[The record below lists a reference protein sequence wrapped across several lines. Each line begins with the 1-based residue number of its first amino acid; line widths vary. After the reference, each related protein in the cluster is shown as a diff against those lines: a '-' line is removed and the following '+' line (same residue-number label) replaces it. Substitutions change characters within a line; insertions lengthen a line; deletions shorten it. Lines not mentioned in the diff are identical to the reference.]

1 MSRRDTIIIAVLVN
15 AALLMILFATAI
27 RTGDSKEEMKKKNTK
42 GADLA
47 VAPSIQTIQDD
58 LLNEFVTSAPSFA
71 VPIGESLYPFEETE
85 LVTASPKAPSYAPA
99 IVHNPHPTAPLNLS
113 HPVEKQDSS
122 FVNITVKKGDFLE
135 KIAKANN
142 TTVAAIMKASN
153 LSSTQLKIG
162 QVLKVPLTKGD
173 KIPTAPATPSPHT
186 PSATGDYYV
195 VKEGDNPWL
204 IASRNKINLEELLRL
219 NGLDD
224 QKAKH
229 LRPGDRLKIR

>member
-27 RTGDSKEEMKKKNTK
+27 RTGDSEEEIQKKNTK
-42 GADLA
+42 GASLA
-47 VAPSIQTIQDD
+47 VAPSIQDE
-58 LLNEFVTSAPSFA
+58 LLNEFVTSAPTLA
-71 VPIGESLYPFEETE
+71 DPMGESLYPFEEVE
-85 LVTASPKAPSYAPA
+85 LAVVPRQTVSGQNLPSIA
-99 IVHNPHPTAPLNLS
+99 HTPTPSAPLNLAQS
-113 HPVEKQDSS
+113 AERQDSQW
-122 FVNITVKKGDFLE
+122 VNITVKKGDFLE

-162 QVLKVPLTKGD
+162 QVLKVPLTKGNN
-173 KIPTAPATPSPHT
+173 TPASVSPSLHST
-186 PSATGDYYV
+186 SVAGEYYV

>member
-27 RTGDSKEEMKKKNTK
+27 RTGDSKEEIKKKNSRGTE
-42 GADLA
+42 LA
-47 VAPSIQTIQDD
+47 VTPSVQDE
-58 LLNEFVTSAPSFA
+58 LLNEFVTSAPTITA
-71 VPIGESLYPFEETE
+71 PIGQSLYPFEETE
-85 LVTASPKAPSYAPA
+85 IVIAPQPTYTSPP
-99 IVHNPHPTAPLNLS
+99 IVHNPPPTTPTNLS
-113 HPVEKQDSS
+113 HSVEKQDSP

-142 TTVAAIMKASN
+142 TTVASIMKASN

-173 KIPTAPATPSPHT
+173 KIPPASSPQSPSV
-186 PSATGDYYV
+186 SGEFYI

>member
-27 RTGDSKEEMKKKNTK
+27 RTGDSKEIKKKNTQS
-42 GADLA
+42 ADLA

-58 LLNEFVTSAPSFA
+58 LLNEFVTSVPTLAH
-71 VPIGESLYPFEETE
+71 PIGSLYPFEETE
-85 LVTASPKAPSYAPA
+85 IVIAPQNAPNYAPA
-99 IVHNPHPTAPLNLS
+99 PIAHNPHGAAPLNLS
-113 HPVEKQDSS
+113 HPVERQDPL

-173 KIPTAPATPSPHT
+173 KVPASPTPSSPHA
-186 PSATGDYYV
+186 PGAGEYYI

>member
-27 RTGDSKEEMKKKNTK
+27 RTGDSKEEIKKKNTK
-42 GADLA
+42 SADLA
-47 VAPSIQTIQDD
+47 VAPSIQDE
-58 LLNEFVTSAPSFA
+58 LLNEFVTSAPTPA
-71 VPIGESLYPFEETE
+71 DLIGESLYPFEETE
-85 LVTASPKAPSYAPA
+85 LVMAPQHPPA
-99 IVHNPHPTAPLNLS
+99 TVVHNPNPTAPLTRS
-113 HPVEKQDSS
+113 HPIEKQDSL

-173 KIPTAPATPSPHT
+173 KIPTAPASSPQHAPT
-186 PSATGDYYV
+186 TGGDYYI

>member
-27 RTGDSKEEMKKKNTK
+27 RTGDAKNEIKKKNTK

-47 VAPSIQTIQDD
+47 AVPSFQDE
-58 LLNEFVTSAPSFA
+58 LLNEFVTSAPTLSD
-71 VPIGESLYPFEETE
+71 PIGESLFPFEETE
-85 LVTASPKAPSYAPA
+85 IVAVSRPIPPPT
-99 IVHNPHPTAPLNLS
+99 IVHNSQPAPLNHTPS
-113 HPVEKQDSS
+113 VERQDPQ

-162 QVLKVPLTKGD
+162 QALKVPLTKGD
-173 KIPTAPATPSPHT
+173 KVPVSPSSQYGLT
-186 PSATGDYYV
+186 TTGEYYV

-204 IASRNKINLEELLRL
+204 IASRNKFNLEELLRL